1 MSHLLY
7 YLTVNEHL
15 GYFYVLAIEK
25 SAGFNSK
32 LTKIL
37 FTIVSFQ
44 LFSPLLFIPDYS
56 VKERVPNF
64 VSRRVILPSVFHSED
79 LSVHCNMSI
88 GEYLLLSVFI

>member
-15 GYFYVLAIEK
+15 GYFHVLAIEK

-37 FTIVSFQ
+37 
-44 LFSPLLFIPDYS
+44 
-56 VKERVPNF
+56 
-64 VSRRVILPSVFHSED
+64 LP
-79 LSVHCNMSI
+79 
-88 GEYLLLSVFI
+88 